1 MLMKDLFVQA
11 RSNRFTVGRIALA
24 ALFASAPALAQA
36 PAAPAPTPGAP
47 APAPAAADTAPEAA
61 APAAEPTPAPEAAP
75 PPEVAPPPVPPPP
88 PALTLPLPSEFPAI
102 AVGIWTRL
110 SLAAQGGDDPEKL
123 DDVRWDTQFVE
134 LNFSGQIHK
143 NVKMATNIY
152 ANGLSD
158 EFGTSGGFHVLDAW
172 VGFDVIDELHLSVG
186 QLLIP
191 IDRANKSGPF
201 FMIPWNYPGIFQVGP
216 TVVAV
221 TPYEGTRGRSL
232 GGILWGDIGSGFF
245 KYYLGGF
252 VPSLDVSPLY
262 SGRLSAALIGKETGF
277 GQRGSYYGE
286 QDIVSVSVGGQY
298 QKDGSVGTAPPAG
311 GAAPTSDFSEVNA
324 DLLAEFKLGGNG
336 AFVSGDFAY
345 YHYEGDF
352 VPAKDQF
359 SVMAAYTTAMIGLG
373 QIQPMVRYQFATGDN
388 DRTEAALDAQVGYL
402 MRQQRLRVIA
412 NYQLTK
418 LQNQTPGAADL
429 TGNKVQLAVQAMFY

>member
-1 MLMKDLFVQA
+1 MLMNDLFVQA
-11 RSNRFTVGRIALA
+11 RSSRCTVGLIALA

-36 PAAPAPTPGAP
+36 PAAPAPVPGAAAPATSGASPAAAPATEGPAAEP
-47 APAPAAADTAPEAA
+47 APAPTPEAA
-61 APAAEPTPAPEAAP
+61 APAVPAP
-75 PPEVAPPPVPPPP
+75 PPAPPLP
-88 PALTLPLPSEFPAI
+88 PASEFPPI

-110 SLAAQGGDDPEKL
+110 SLAAQGQDDPEKL
-123 DDVRWDTQFVE
+123 DDVRFDTQFVE

-172 VGFDVIDELHLSVG
+172 VGFDVVDELHLSVG

-216 TVVAV
+216 TLVAV

-232 GGILWGDIGSGFF
+232 GGILWGDIGKGFF
-245 KYYLGGF
+245 KYYLGAF

-286 QDIVSVSVGGQY
+286 QTIVSVSVGGQF
-298 QKDGSVGTAPPAG
+298 QKDGSVGTAPAGG
-311 GAAPTSDFSEVNA
+311 GAAPTSDASELNA
-324 DLLAEFKLGGNG
+324 DLLAEFKLGSNG
-336 AFVSGDFAY
+336 AFVSGDAAY

-352 VPAKDQF
+352 APAKDQV

-388 DRTEAALDAQVGYL
+388 NRTEAALDAQLGYV

-418 LQNQTPGAADL
+418 LQNQTPGAGDL